1 MVRELFDQLGHYF
14 FGLFFF
20 VQILIKNFGVTK
32 IGLGNHCV
40 IGMNLCKMN
49 AGLVGFSSAFPV

>member
-1 MVRELFDQLGHYF
+1 MVRELFDQPCHYF

-20 VQILIKNFGVTK
+20 VQILIKNFGDTK

-40 IGMNLCKMN
+40 IRMNLCKMN
-49 AGLVGFSSAFPV
+49 AGLVSFSSAFPV